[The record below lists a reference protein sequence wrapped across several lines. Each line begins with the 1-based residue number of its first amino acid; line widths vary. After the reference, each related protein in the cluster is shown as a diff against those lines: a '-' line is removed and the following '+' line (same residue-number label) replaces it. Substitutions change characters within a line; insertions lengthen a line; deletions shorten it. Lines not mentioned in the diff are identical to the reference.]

1 MEASPVGPADV
12 YPGEV
17 IKVEDGPFTIFINP
31 CTPGNVSLLLSA
43 EGTGLAQGECGTF
56 VPAALS
62 EMFFLFH
69 SPGRI
74 L

>member
-1 MEASPVGPADV
+1 MSTQGKSLRQKMGLLPSSL
-12 YPGEV
+12 
-17 IKVEDGPFTIFINP
+17 TP
-31 CTPGNVSLLLSA
+31 CSPGNVSLLLSA
-43 EGTGLAQGECGTF
+43 EGTGLAQRECGTF